1 MARNPW
7 SSRIM
12 TPPNPQ
18 LQLAEDYV
26 RHTDCNVFL
35 TGKAGTGKTTFLQ
48 EVARTSPKR
57 VVVTAP
63 TGVAAIN
70 AGGVTLHSFFQL
82 PFGPFVPGSEAF
94 SGRHR
99 MRREKK
105 NLIRSLDL
113 LIIDEIS
120 MVRADLLDGVD
131 SVLRRYRRSDRPF
144 GGVQLLMIGDLYQ
157 LSPVVK
163 KGEWELLRNLY
174 DSPYFFSSTALAR
187 EEMVPIELERIYR
200 QSDPRFIELLNRVRD
215 NRLDPQTLEA
225 LNARHIP
232 GFSPEDHEGTITLCT
247 HNRSADAVNRARMK
261 ALPGTRRRFRA
272 GLEGDFPEQALPTAA
287 VLELKKGAQV
297 MFIRNDMSPEKLYFN
312 GKIGTVTR
320 LSRDAV
326 EVRCPGDPAPIPVEP
341 TTWEN
346 VDYSVDPQTGEI
358 SRRVVGTFSQ
368 VPLKPAWAITIHKSQ
383 GLTFDK
389 AVIDAQAAFAF
400 GQVYVALSRCRT
412 LEGLVLSKPLAPK
425 AVKTD
430 PAVRR
435 FVRETVHRPPPPE
448 GLAAAK
454 SRYQQRLLL
463 EAFGFDELNRLLDR
477 LTRLLHTSAPLIQ
490 GTGHEAWARV
500 REQAQTEIVQ
510 VGERFKRQLQ
520 GMFAQSE
527 EPAKDPAI
535 QERLNKA
542 ADYFEERFKAILS
555 PSIEN
560 FSVETD
566 NQDVRKHL
574 QDAAREL
581 QQEAAVKLAGV
592 LSCRE
597 GFSPGQYLRALSVA
611 AMEAEKPRPKAAPAY
626 TEADVGHPELYEA
639 LRQWRKDK
647 AKDEGVPPYRVLHQK
662 TLVQIAVQLP
672 DTLTELKRVRGI
684 GKQLAARY
692 GEELTA
698 LVADYRR
705 EHGIASVDLPEPS
718 PPEPPE
724 KKKPKEDTRKIT
736 LEAFQRGLTLPRIAA
751 ERGLAN
757 ATIEG
762 HLAHFVALGEVD
774 IHDVVPED
782 KRRAIEDQIERT
794 GGRSLKKIKTAL
806 GDDCTYGEI
815 KLVLAHLEHLQ
826 ET

>member
-1 MARNPW
+1 
-7 SSRIM
+7 M
-12 TPPNPQ
+12 TPPNPR
-18 LQLAEDYV
+18 LRLAEDYV
-26 RHTDCNVFL
+26 SHTDCNVFL
-35 TGKAGTGKTTFLQ
+35 TGKAGTGKTTFLHK
-48 EVARTSPKR
+48 VARKSPKR
-57 VVVTAP
+57 LVVTAP

-131 SVLRRYRRSDRPF
+131 AVLRRYRRSDRPF
-144 GGVQLLMIGDLYQ
+144 GGVQLLMIGDLHQ

-163 KGEWELLRNLY
+163 KNEWALLKDRY
-174 DSPYFFSSTALAR
+174 DSPYFFSSAALAW
-187 EEMVPIELERIYR
+187 EGMVPIELERIYR

-215 NRLDPQTLEA
+215 NKLDPQTLEA

-232 GFSPEDHEGTITLCT
+232 GFSPEDHDGTITLCT
-247 HNRSADAVNRARMK
+247 HNRSADAINRARMK
-261 ALPGTRRRFRA
+261 ALRGTRRRFRA
-272 GLEGDFPEQALPTAA
+272 GLEGDFPEQALPTAP

-297 MFIRNDMSPEKLYFN
+297 MFIRNDMSPDKLYFN

-320 LSRDAV
+320 LTRDAV
-326 EVRCPGDPAPIPVEP
+326 EVRCPDDPAPIPVKP

-346 VDYSVDPQTGEI
+346 IDYSADPETGEI
-358 SRRVVGTFSQ
+358 ARQVVGTFTQ

-389 AVIDAQAAFAF
+389 AVIDAQAAFAY

-412 LEGLVLSKPLAPK
+412 LEGLVLSTPLAPE

-430 PAVRR
+430 PAVRC
-435 FVRETVHRPPPPE
+435 FVRETVRRPPSPE
-448 GLAAAK
+448 DLAVAR

-463 EAFGFDELNRLLDR
+463 EAFGFQELSRRLDR
-477 LTRLLHTSAPLIQ
+477 LTKLLHAGAPVIQ
-490 GTGHEAWARV
+490 GTGPEAWAPV
-500 REQAQTEIVQ
+500 QEQARTEIVQ
-510 VGERFKRQLQ
+510 VGERFQRQLQ
-520 GMFAQSE
+520 GMFPQSE
-527 EPAKDPAI
+527 EPAKDSAI
-535 QERLNKA
+535 QERLQKA
-542 ADYFEERFKAILS
+542 TDYFEERFQAILT
-555 PSIEN
+555 PAIES

-581 QQEAAVKLAGV
+581 QQEGAVKLAGV

-611 AMEAEKPRPKAAPAY
+611 AMEAKKPRPKAAPAY
-626 TEADVGHPELYEA
+626 TEADVGHPELFEA
-639 LRQWRKDK
+639 LQQWRKEK
-647 AKDEGVPPYRVLHQK
+647 AEDEGVPPYRVLHQK
-662 TLVQIAVQLP
+662 TLVQIAVHLP

-692 GEELTA
+692 GQELTA

-705 EHGIASVDLPEPS
+705 EHGIVSVDLPEPAQ
-718 PPEPPE
+718 PQPPE
-724 KKKPKEDTRKIT
+724 KEKPKEDTKKIT
-736 LEAFQRGLTLPRIAA
+736 LEAFQRGLPIPQIAA

-762 HLAHFVALGEVD
+762 HLAHFVARGEVD
-774 IHDVVPED
+774 IHAVVADD
-782 KRRAIEDQIERT
+782 KRRAIEEQIETTR
-794 GGRSLKKIKTAL
+794 GRSLKKIKTAL

>member
-1 MARNPW
+1 
-7 SSRIM
+7 M
-12 TPPNPQ
+12 TPPNPR
-18 LQLAEDYV
+18 LRLAEDYV
-26 RHTDCNVFL
+26 RHTDCNLFL
-35 TGKAGTGKTTFLQ
+35 TGKAGTGKTTFLH

-57 VVVTAP
+57 LVVTAP

-82 PFGPFVPGSEAF
+82 PFGPFVPGSEDF

-99 MRREKK
+99 MRRAKK

-120 MVRADLLDGVD
+120 MVRADLLDAVD
-131 SVLRRYRRSDRPF
+131 FVLRRYRRTERPF
-144 GGVQLLMIGDLYQ
+144 GGVQLLMIGDLHQ

-163 KGEWELLRNLY
+163 RDEWELLKDRY

-187 EEMVPIELERIYR
+187 EGMVPVELEHIYR

-215 NRLDPQTLEA
+215 NRLDPQTLQA

-232 GFSPEDHEGTITLCT
+232 GFSPDDHDGTITLCT
-247 HNRSADAVNRARMK
+247 HNRSADAINRARME
-261 ALPGTRRRFRA
+261 ALSGKRRRFRA

-326 EVRCPGDPAPIPVEP
+326 EVRCPGDPAPIPVKP

-346 VDYSVDPQTGEI
+346 IDYSVDPETGEI
-358 SRRVVGTFSQ
+358 SRQAVGTFTQ

-389 AVIDAQAAFAF
+389 AVIDAQAAFAY

-412 LEGLVLSKPLAPK
+412 LEGLVLSKPLAPE

-435 FVRETVHRPPPPE
+435 FVRETVQQPPSPQD
-448 GLAAAK
+448 LAAAR

-463 EAFGFDELNRLLDR
+463 EAFGFQELSRRLDR

-490 GTGHEAWARV
+490 GTGHEELSRV
-500 REQAQTEIVQ
+500 REQGSAEIVQ

-520 GMFAQSE
+520 GMFASCE

-535 QERLNKA
+535 RERLQKA
-542 ADYFEERFKAILS
+542 ADYFEERFQAILT
-555 PSIEN
+555 PAIEN

-566 NQDVRKHL
+566 NKEVRKHL

-581 QQEAAVKLAGV
+581 SQEAALKLAGV

-597 GFSPGQYLRALSVA
+597 GFSPGRYLRALSVA
-611 AMEAEKPRPKAAPAY
+611 AMEEEKPRPKAAPAY
-626 TEADVGHPELYEA
+626 TEEDVGHPELFEA

-647 AKDEGVPPYRVLHQK
+647 AKDEGVPAYRVLHQR
-662 TLVQIAVQLP
+662 TLVQIAVHLP
-672 DTLTELKRVRGI
+672 GTLAELKRVRGI
-684 GKQLAARY
+684 GKRLAVRY

-705 EHGIASVDLPEPS
+705 EHGIESVDLPEPAR
-718 PPEPPE
+718 PEPRE

-736 LEAFQRGLTLPRIAA
+736 LEAFQRGLTIPHIAD

-762 HLAHFVALGEVD
+762 HLAHFVARGELE
-774 IHDVVPED
+774 IHDVVSED
-782 KRRAIEDQIERT
+782 KRRAIEEQVERT
-794 GGRSLKKIKTAL
+794 RSRSLKELREAL
-806 GDDCTYGEI
+806 GGDCSYGEI

-826 ET
+826 GA

>member
-1 MARNPW
+1 M
-7 SSRIM
+7 S
-12 TPPNPQ
+12 PPNPD

-57 VVVTAP
+57 LVVTAP

-82 PFGPFVPGSEAF
+82 PFRPFVPRSEAF
-94 SGRHR
+94 TGRHR

-144 GGVQLLMIGDLYQ
+144 GGVQLLMIGDLHQ

-163 KGEWELLRNLY
+163 KEEWELLKNRY

-187 EEMVPIELERIYR
+187 EGMVPIELKRIYR

-215 NRLDPQTLEA
+215 NALDRPTLEE
-225 LNARHIP
+225 LNARHVP
-232 GFSPEDHEGTITLCT
+232 GFSPADDEGYITLCT

-261 ALPGTRRRFRA
+261 ALPGKRRRFHA
-272 GLEGDFPEQALPTAA
+272 DLEGEFPEQALPTPA

-297 MFIRNDMSPEKLYFN
+297 MFIRNDMSPDKLYFN

-320 LSRDAV
+320 LSGDAV
-326 EVRCPGDPAPIPVEP
+326 EVRCPGDPAPIPVDR

-346 VDYSVDPQTGEI
+346 IDYSVDPKTGEI
-358 SRRVVGTFSQ
+358 SRQVVGTFTQ

-389 AVIDAQAAFAF
+389 AVIDAQAAFAY

-412 LEGLVLSKPLAPK
+412 LEGLVLSTPLAPST
-425 AVKTD
+425 VKTD
-430 PAVRR
+430 PTVHR
-435 FVRETVHRPPPPE
+435 FVRETVHQPPSPQD
-448 GLAAAK
+448 LAAAK

-463 EAFGFDELNRLLDR
+463 EAFGFQELNRQLDR
-477 LTRLLHTSAPLIQ
+477 LTRLLRASAPLIQ
-490 GTGHEAWARV
+490 GTGHEELDRV
-500 REQAQTEIVQ
+500 RQQAFKEIVQ

-520 GMFAQSE
+520 GMFDQCR
-527 EPAKDPAI
+527 EPAGDLAI
-535 QERLNKA
+535 RERLGKA
-542 ADYFEERFKAILS
+542 AGYFEERFKTILS
-555 PSIEN
+555 PSIEG

-566 NQDVRKHL
+566 NKEVREDV
-574 QDAAREL
+574 QDAARQL
-581 QQEAAVKLAGV
+581 GQEAAVKLAGV
-592 LSCRE
+592 LSCRD
-597 GFSPGQYLRALSVA
+597 GFSPGRYLRALSVA
-611 AMEAEKPRPKAAPAY
+611 AMEAEKPRAKAAPAY
-626 TEADVGHPELYEA
+626 TEADVGHPELFEA
-639 LRQWRKDK
+639 LRQWRKHK
-647 AKDEGVPPYRVLHQK
+647 AQDEGVPPYRVLHQR
-662 TLVQIAVQLP
+662 TLVQIAVHLP
-672 DTLTELKRVRGI
+672 DTLADLKRVRGI

-705 EHGIASVDLPEPS
+705 EHGIESVTLPEPAHPQ
-718 PPEPPE
+718 PPKE
-724 KKKPKEDTRKIT
+724 KPKEDTKKIT
-736 LEAFQRGLTLPRIAA
+736 LEAFQQGLTIPRIAA

-762 HLAHFVALGEVD
+762 HLAHFVARGELD
-774 IHDVVPED
+774 IHDVVSED
-782 KRRAIEDQIERT
+782 KRRAIERQIETTR
-794 GGRSLKKIKTAL
+794 GRSLKKLKEAL
-806 GDDCTYGEI
+806 DDCTYGEI

-826 ET
+826 EA

>member
-1 MARNPW
+1 M
-7 SSRIM
+7 S
-12 TPPNPQ
+12 PPNPQ

-35 TGKAGTGKTTFLQ
+35 TGKAGTGKTTFLH

-57 VVVTAP
+57 LVVTAP

-94 SGRHR
+94 TGRHR

-131 SVLRRYRRSDRPF
+131 SVLRRYRRNDRPF
-144 GGVQLLMIGDLYQ
+144 GGVQLLMIGDLHQ

-163 KGEWELLRNLY
+163 KNEWELLKNRY

-187 EEMVPIELERIYR
+187 EGMVPIELEWIYR

-215 NRLDPQTLEA
+215 NALDRRTLDE
-225 LNARHIP
+225 LNARHVP
-232 GFSPEDHEGTITLCT
+232 GFSPADDEGYITLCT

-261 ALPGTRRRFRA
+261 ALPGKRRRFQA
-272 GLEGDFPEQALPTAA
+272 DLEGEFPEQAHPTAA
-287 VLELKKGAQV
+287 ALELKKGAQV
-297 MFIRNDMSPEKLYFN
+297 MFIRNDMSPDKLYFN

-326 EVRCPGDPAPIPVEP
+326 EVRCPGDSAPIPVKP

-358 SRRVVGTFSQ
+358 ARQVVGTFTQ

-389 AVIDAQAAFAF
+389 AVIDAQAAFAY

-412 LEGLVLSKPLAPK
+412 LEGLILSTRLAPST
-425 AVKTD
+425 VKTD
-430 PAVRR
+430 PTVHR
-435 FVRETVHRPPPPE
+435 FVRETVQQPPSPQD
-448 GLAAAK
+448 LAAAR

-463 EAFGFDELNRLLDR
+463 EAFGFQELNRQLDR
-477 LTRLLHTSAPLIQ
+477 LTRLLHASAPLVQ
-490 GTGHEAWARV
+490 GTGHEELERV
-500 REQAQTEIVQ
+500 RQQAFKEIVQ

-520 GMFAQSE
+520 GMFAQGR
-527 EPAKDPAI
+527 EPAEDPAI
-535 QERLNKA
+535 RERLGKA
-542 ADYFEERFKAILS
+542 AGYFEERFQAILH
-555 PSIEN
+555 PAIEQ

-566 NQDVRKHL
+566 NKEVRKHL

-581 QQEAAVKLAGV
+581 GQEAAVKLAGV
-592 LSCRE
+592 LSCRD
-597 GFSPGQYLRALSVA
+597 GFSPGRYLRVLSVA

-626 TEADVGHPELYEA
+626 TEADVGHPELFEA
-639 LRQWRKDK
+639 LRQWRKHK
-647 AKDEGVPPYRVLHQK
+647 AEDEGVPAYRVLHQR
-662 TLVQIAVQLP
+662 TLVQIAVHLP
-672 DTLTELKRVRGI
+672 DTLTDLKRVRGI

-705 EHGIASVDLPEPS
+705 EHGIESVILPEPDLPEPS
-718 PPEPPE
+718 GKE
-724 KKKPKEDTRKIT
+724 KPKEDTRKIT
-736 LEAFQRGLTLPRIAA
+736 LEAFQRGLTIPRIAA

-762 HLAHFVALGEVD
+762 HLAHFVARGDLD
-774 IHDVVPED
+774 IHDVVSEE
-782 KRRAIEDQIERT
+782 KRRAIEEQVERT
-794 GGRSLKKIKTAL
+794 RGRSLKTLKEAL
-806 GDDCTYGEI
+806 GGDCTYGEI

-826 ET
+826 EA